1 MKQVLVVLL
10 AVGLLGGCGRAQGVA
25 DTRRAL
31 ERTGYRYVDVSLRTG
46 GGIGVARIEAAAGT
60 LGAGPAA
67 EVAWNTLPVRF
78 DQLIVALGSETEAF
92 NYQELA
98 DRFGP
103 RDRSLDGR
111 QVDEEVI
118 ESGVKLMLLL
128 SAGALLSVGAVV
140 AIALVALRAG
150 GRARLMTPADGRG
163 RGARQAEGPTS
174 GLGAAS
180 LTAEV
185 PAESEGDEAIPS

>member
-1 MKQVLVVLL
+1 M
-10 AVGLLGGCGRAQGVA
+10 A

-31 ERTGYRYVDVSLRTG
+31 ERTGYREVDVSLRTG

-60 LGAGPAA
+60 LGAEPAA

-92 NYQELA
+92 SYQDLA

-103 RDRSLDGR
+103 RDPSLDGR
-111 QVDEEVI
+111 QVDEEVV
-118 ESGVKLMLLL
+118 ESGLKLMLLL

-140 AIALVALRAG
+140 AVALLALRAG
-150 GRARLMTPADGRG
+150 KRARRG
-163 RGARQAEGPTS
+163 TRQAEGPTS